1 MVKSDSDSQDDI
13 LNNFSDGNFYS
24 STGVYISDLFID
36 KNEISFDI
44 DLDPKQI
51 HILSPKIT
59 DQEFNQ
65 RYAHALTDMKG
76 AISTIDYT
84 LFSETETDSADDD
97 LSINAGKYSYSKEQ
111 FLEMGL
117 TTSERLKNL
126 TSKTLLIKNIYSQ
139 RANLNMLMN
148 GQMFGFAL
156 MNFKGDFDLTKK

>member
-1 MVKSDSDSQDDI
+1 MPHLESLPKKIRPWKKILLRRLGIKNFFSNTTNKSEV
-13 LNNFSDGNFYS
+13 LLANFSL
-24 STGVYISDLFID
+24 THQVA
-36 KNEISFDI
+36 
-44 DLDPKQI
+44 
-51 HILSPKIT
+51 

-76 AISTIDYT
+76 ALSTIDST

-97 LSINAGKYSYSKEQ
+97 LSINAGKYSYSREQ

-126 TSKTLLIKNIYSQ
+126 TCKTLLIKNIYSQ